1 MSEQYSTVW
10 VCQGPPRCDL
20 EGEEAVKAQMNGCM
34 FCRQIRIAD
43 DGTETTIQPG
53 NA

>member
-1 MSEQYSTVW
+1 MSNYSTVW
-10 VCQGPPRCDL
+10 VCQGEPRCDL
-20 EGEEAVKAQMNGCM
+20 EDAVKAQMNGCP

-43 DGTETTIQPG
+43 DGTESTIEPG